1 MNILV
6 CYWNGE
12 EMKKETISI
21 TDNQPLKEKKT
32 AGKRAE
38 FIAQKCQ
45 EITGF
50 NPSSFSTI

>member
-1 MNILV
+1 MKILV

-12 EMKKETISI
+12 EMKRETVSI
-21 TDNQPLKEKKT
+21 FDNQPLEERKK

-38 FIAQKCQ
+38 FIAQRCK

-50 NPSSFSTI
+50 TPSSFSTI

>member
-1 MNILV
+1 MTYLV

-12 EMKKETISI
+12 KMVKETLFIVDDRPI
-21 TDNQPLKEKKT
+21 KVIKNERN
-32 AGKRAE
+32 GE

-50 NPSSFSTI
+50 KPSSYSTIS